1 MRFVKTLIPL
11 VLCLAAIGVLSLWL
25 SNREHKLHGFSSSPL
40 LLFSVL
46 NTIVIAILVLS
57 YGPYSE
63 EVNRNWPILPPPYE
77 GDAKWPILPLPYE
90 GDAKLPILPLPYEGD
105 AKLPILPLPYEG
117 DAKLPILPTL
127 YERDGKGDTGDYIE
141 DEEEYNGSDGYEED
155 NVDDDDHSSD
165 DDSSDDEEYENLEMR
180 IESFIAKVYEQRK
193 KESLLESRG
202 TQL

>member
-1 MRFVKTLIPL
+1 MRFVKILIPL
-11 VLCLAAIGVLSLWL
+11 VLCLAAIRVLSLWL

-63 EVNRNWPILPPPYE
+63 EVDRNWPILPPPYE

-90 GDAKLPILPLPYEGD
+90 EDAKWPILPP
-105 AKLPILPLPYEG
+105 
-117 DAKLPILPTL
+117 L
-127 YERDGKGDTGDYIE
+127 YERDGKCDTGDYIE

-155 NVDDDDHSSD
+155 NDDDDD
-165 DDSSDDEEYENLEMR
+165 DDSNDDRSDDEEYENLAMTY
-180 IESFIAKVYEQRK
+180 INYSIN
-193 KESLLESRG
+193 
-202 TQL
+202 